1 MKLSAMKV
9 DPALTEQGDWVENIP
24 DLLGIGV
31 KARGTNNGDY
41 RALEAKL
48 VS

>member
-9 DPALTEQGDWVENIP
+9 DPALTAQGDWVENIP